1 MKHHHSLFAASAL
14 ALLTAACAGMLVRD
28 NAAEP
33 ALASVWTR
41 IRVDIEAEL
50 QVEPSPTH
58 AAALAQADAALAT
71 GDELRMAGVPW
82 QLLIDK
88 ARAGIERG
96 TDDGSIHPAVAASL
110 TERLVQFKQTINA
123 YLKRVGS

>member
-14 ALLTAACAGMLVRD
+14 AILTASCAGMLVRD

-33 ALASVWTR
+33 ALASVWSR
-41 IRVDIEAEL
+41 IRVDIESEL
-50 QVEPSPTH
+50 QVEPSPT
-58 AAALAQADAALAT
+58 ASAALAQADAALAT

-110 TERLVQFKQTINA
+110 VERLSQFKQTIDA
-123 YLKRVGS
+123 YLKRAGS

>member
-1 MKHHHSLFAASAL
+1 MKHHHSMFAASAL
-14 ALLTAACAGMLVRD
+14 AILTASCAGMLVRD

-33 ALASVWTR
+33 ALASVWSR
-41 IRVDIEAEL
+41 IRVDIESEL
-50 QVEPSPTH
+50 QVEPSPT
-58 AAALAQADAALAT
+58 ASAALAQADAALAT

-110 TERLVQFKQTINA
+110 TERLVQFNQTVNA
-123 YLKRVGS
+123 YLKRAGS